1 MLLQP
6 LIDEYPKSRIVL
18 GNLIVINPLHPAYV
32 DIIDYQLFVANTI
45 EKWSVCYLK
54 T

>member
-1 MLLQP
+1 MLVKLLESVIETRLVHP
-6 LIDEYPKSRIVL
+6 L
-18 GNLIVINPLHPAYV
+18 YV